1 MQYWSHRLNFST
13 CLWRLSWSH
22 LFKSSLSGIVRSHI
36 LDIIPFPIWLE
47 NIPSHSNIMYE
58 LFKWASPQQGRG
70 TQRGGTDSPQWTCG
84 PLMTGTF
91 FKTRIMGPDQHSS
104 FAIRAGNDFRNVLII
119 TLEGPHYGLLYVESA
134 YYCHIESIKTL
145 SKTGVTHCEL

>member
-1 MQYWSHRLNFST
+1 MSIPSYPWVEVQYWSHRLNFST
-13 CLWRLSWSH
+13 CLWRFSWSH

-91 FKTRIMGPDQHSS
+91 FKTRIMGLDQHSS
-104 FAIRAGNDFRNVLII
+104 FAIRAGNEPSQCFYNHI
-119 TLEGPHYGLLYVESA
+119 EGPHYGFSMLRPLTIA
-134 YYCHIESIKTL
+134 TL
-145 SKTGVTHCEL
+145 HWIY